1 MYLPLDLPPGV
12 YANGTEYEAKG
23 RWRIANLIRWY
34 NGRMRPIGGWQ
45 RFTQN
50 PIAAPAR
57 AVLTWRDNLGIPR
70 AAFGSASNLYYTDGT
85 LITDI
90 TPTGLAPGYVDATEG
105 DGYGSGPYSNEA
117 YGTPRGGGS
126 GVPFD
131 ATTWH
136 LDNFGQVLLAMST
149 EDGRLFYWDAGN
161 QTAQAQLVANAP
173 TQCKGMFVTDE
184 RMVVVLGA
192 GGNPRE
198 IMWSNQND
206 FTNWTIDETTTA
218 GDLQLHSNGVVKS
231 GCRMPGLSL
240 IFTDTDVHALNYVG
254 YPYIYGVQRVGTAC
268 GIIAPKAFAATQNFC
283 VWMGNLN
290 FFIYNGVVS
299 PLPCDVAEAVFDNL
313 NRAQQSKVIGGVNSQ
328 FNEIWFFFPST
339 NSVENDSYVFWN
351 FKENY
356 WGLGIGALGRTAW
369 CDREVWANPIGASG
383 DGNLYEHESGWT
395 AAGLTRVGML
405 NAESGPLDLGS
416 GEQVLCVRQV
426 LTDTN
431 NGDGAV
437 NLSFKTKQTPNGV
450 ETLNGPYLMRPDGY
464 TDARFTGRQAKVRL
478 DLAADGL
485 FQFGT
490 IRLDAVPGG
499 AR

>member
-1 MYLPLDLPPGV
+1 MYIPIDLPPGV

-23 RWRIANLIRWY
+23 RWRLANLIRWY

-45 RFTQN
+45 RFTKT

-57 AVLTWRDNLGIPR
+57 AVITWRDNNGVPR
-70 AAFGSASNLYYTDGT
+70 AGFGSASNLYYTDGS
-85 LITDI
+85 LIIDI
-90 TPTGLAPGYVDATEG
+90 TPTGLAQGYVDASGG
-105 DGYGSGPYSNEA
+105 DGFGAGDYSDDT
-117 YGTPRGGGS
+117 YGTPRTAEI
-126 GVPFD
+126 PRD

-136 LDNFGQVLLAMST
+136 LDNFGQVMLALST
-149 EDGRLFYWDAGN
+149 GDGRLFAWDAGN
-161 QTAQAQLVANAP
+161 QTPQAQLVTAAP

-184 RMVVVLGA
+184 RMVVMLGA

-206 FTNWTIDETTTA
+206 YTNWTIDETTTA
-218 GDLQLHSNGVVKS
+218 GDLQLHSNGRVLS

-254 YPYIYGVQRVGTAC
+254 YPYIYGTQRLGTAC

-283 VWMGNLN
+283 AWMGNLG
-290 FFIYNGVVS
+290 FFIYNGVVA

-328 FNEIWFFFPST
+328 FNEVWWFFPSSSST
-339 NSVENDSYVFWN
+339 ENDSYVFWN
-351 FKENY
+351 FKENH

-369 CDREVWANPIGASG
+369 ADREVWPNPIGASG

-395 AAGLTRVGML
+395 AAGLTRAGMVS
-405 NAESGPLDLGS
+405 AESGPIDLGN
-416 GEQVLCVRQV
+416 GDAVMCVSQL

-431 NGDGAV
+431 IGPGAV
-437 NLSFKTKQTPNGV
+437 NISFKTKMTPNGA
-450 ETLNGPYLMRPDGY
+450 ETLHGPYPMRPDGY
-464 TDARFTGRQAKVRL
+464 TDARFSGRQVKMRL
-478 DLAADGL
+478 DLAEDGL
-485 FQFGT
+485 FQFGA
-490 IRLDAVPGG
+490 IRLDAIPGG
-499 AR
+499 RR